1 MALAPDIESKTMHP
15 TEGLSSFP
23 PPATANPLADQQMT
37 ADRSERKYLVSAL
50 EATQLGREFNHRLER
65 HYPPGFVTLPGTRQY
80 STTIYFDTVDR
91 QLFRAAERG
100 STSVKLR
107 AREYYNFDP
116 SLAQLARRTRDLVR
130 FDPVIWFELKSKQ
143 GDHVTKQRFALAKDE
158 VPQFLSQGEFSA
170 ASVEI
175 QQARFGPQ
183 AEQLMQ
189 DVTDLYR
196 RFNQP
201 FQVDCI
207 VNYRRIAWQDEA
219 GSLRLTLDRQVSFF
233 EPLSGLWTRQEP
245 LTRESLGP
253 VRASAPGAVLE
264 VKLRGEP
271 PPWLSECLAQLAGLP
286 CGFSKFLAASR
297 AVHG

>member
-1 MALAPDIESKTMHP
+1 MHP
-15 TEGLSSFP
+15 IEGVSSFP
-23 PPATANPLADQQMT
+23 PPGPAGTHADQQMT
-37 ADRSERKYLVSAL
+37 ADRSELKYLVSAP
-50 EATQLGREFNHRLER
+50 EATQVSREFARRLER
-65 HYPPGFVTLPGTRQY
+65 HYPPGFLALPGTRQY

-91 QLFRAAERG
+91 QLFRAAEQG

-116 SLAQLARRTRDLVR
+116 SFAQLARRARDLVR

-143 GDHVTKQRFALAKDE
+143 GDHVTKQRFALAKQE
-158 VPQFLSQGEFSA
+158 VPQFLSRGEFSA

-189 DVTDLYR
+189 DVTGLYR

-207 VNYRRIAWQDEA
+207 VNYRRIAWQDPA

-233 EPLSGLWTRQEP
+233 EPLSDLWTRREP

-253 VRASAPGAVLE
+253 VRGNAQGAVLE

-271 PPWLSECLAQLAGLP
+271 PSWLSECLARLSGLP
-286 CGFSKFLAASR
+286 CGFSKCLAASR